1 MDRLTGQPIPESR
14 QIRAAYDAST
24 IVVYQAYAP
33 EIAVP
38 TARDGRFPSWYNR
51 SRMTWIKPS
60 FLWMMYRS
68 GWSTKPGQEHVLSI
82 RLHRAG
88 FEWAL
93 RHAALSHYE
102 ARTHEKPDAWRE
114 TLRHPV
120 RVQWDP
126 ERDLQLTR
134 LPHRTIQIGLSGE
147 AVRHYLDEWIVSI
160 ADVTELAHRIHS
172 HVRAGDLARA
182 RDLLPTEAPYP
193 IAPDIAATIGA
204 DPTWSS

>member
-1 MDRLTGQPIPESR
+1 M
-14 QIRAAYDAST
+14 
-24 IVVYQAYAP
+24 VYQAYAP
-33 EIAVP
+33 EIAEP
-38 TARDGRFPSWYNR
+38 TARQGRFPSWYNR

-102 ARTHEKPDAWRE
+102 AGIHENPDAWRE
-114 TLRHPV
+114 TLRQPV

-126 ERDLQLTR
+126 ERDLLLTR

-147 AVRHYLDEWIVSI
+147 AVHHYVDEWIAGVT
-160 ADVTELAHRIHS
+160 DVTDLAHRIHAR
-172 HVRAGDLARA
+172 VRAGDRAGA
-182 RDLLPTEAPYP
+182 RDLLPSETPYP
-193 IAPDIAATIGA
+193 ISPDVAIAIGA
-204 DPTWSS
+204 DHPSSS